1 MTNFE
6 NVQVGD
12 KVIIENRYGRSIGTV
27 DKVTKLYFFVG
38 SRKYK
43 KINGSEPGNSWTFS
57 WAKPY
62 DAVEALDVARVNLN
76 KKIANHIAK
85 NGLDLS
91 YDDAIKLKAMLGI

>member
-43 KINGSEPGNSWTFS
+43 KI
-57 WAKPY
+57 
-62 DAVEALDVARVNLN
+62 
-76 KKIANHIAK
+76 
-85 NGLDLS
+85 
-91 YDDAIKLKAMLGI
+91 